1 MAKRDLVE
9 TAAAP
14 ARMGYRS
21 FRRRAIY
28 SFALVF
34 AVLLIGTIGFHYI
47 EGYSYVESFY
57 FVSML
62 ATAQGPASTPATAAG
77 KIFASILAFV
87 SIGVVIVALGFL
99 FGPFLGR
106 VMRMEERK
114 LERDE
119 HALAKDIGN
128 YERKV

>member
-1 MAKRDLVE
+1 
-9 TAAAP
+9 
-14 ARMGYRS
+14 
-21 FRRRAIY
+21 
-28 SFALVF
+28 
-34 AVLLIGTIGFHYI
+34 
-47 EGYSYVESFY
+47 
-57 FVSML
+57 ML